1 MMKEGTVKRIN
12 SLVINYLSIIGLWG
26 DGQANRANQD
36 NPVVLYFMT
45 NIMMTNPISVL
56 SDNNPIVMEKTLI
69 GDNNFLT
76 TDIPVSFFHV
86 LVKELYNIY
95 EKLDDINNHQNQ
107 EVRELLIRFVGN
119 EFNFKEYINAIMRQY
134 KDSFYEL
141 VTHYNSPNPEYN
153 SIRLKILSDKLSEC
167 VKEEDYLTAAK
178 VRDKIN
184 IIKEK
189 GK

>member
-1 MMKEGTVKRIN
+1 
-12 SLVINYLSIIGLWG
+12 
-26 DGQANRANQD
+26 
-36 NPVVLYFMT
+36 
-45 NIMMTNPISVL
+45 
-56 SDNNPIVMEKTLI
+56 
-69 GDNNFLT
+69 
-76 TDIPVSFFHV
+76 
-86 LVKELYNIY
+86 
-95 EKLDDINNHQNQ
+95 
-107 EVRELLIRFVGN
+107 
-119 EFNFKEYINAIMRQY
+119 
-134 KDSFYEL
+134 